1 MKMPLAVGA
10 CLVGLMVWSPGPA
23 KDVRASGAAWEAV
36 GPEGGNVK
44 GIAFHPADAQA
55 ALAVV
60 NGFPSSIFKS
70 ADAGR
75 TWRRLVLIQDYLVD
89 TAWDPIDA
97 GIAYALGNT
106 RFHKSSDGGT
116 TWTSAS
122 YGSGIQAT
130 SRILIAASSPGT
142 LFASGFIYQNGR
154 YSLVFLKSPNR
165 GASWTA
171 TKIGAAAG
179 SATSPA
185 LAFCA
190 ANPRVFFLSGQ
201 VFDGTTTVNRVYKSA
216 DGGTSWLD
224 VTGAITTSM
233 AIDALAVDPLN
244 PLKAY
249 AGTAWAVFRTTDG
262 GASWQKNNGIAFS
275 SALAVDGANPNTV
288 YAGYDKI
295 VYRSS
300 DGGVTWVPQRGALSG
315 LCRVIL
321 AAGGQVFFGST
332 GGLFRSED
340 AGASWLA
347 SHSGMRA
354 TFITAVAASPSS
366 PNVVYSEV
374 SGLGF
379 FKSTDYGASWKRCPD
394 FYRCESIIRIAVHPT
409 DADESFIL
417 AGG

>member
-10 CLVGLMVWSPGPA
+10 CLLCLAAWPGSPA
-23 KDVRASGAAWEAV
+23 TDVRASGSGWEAV

-44 GIAFHPADAQA
+44 GLAFHPANAQA
-55 ALAVV
+55 GLAVV
-60 NGFPSSIFKS
+60 NGYPSSIFKS

-75 TWRRLVLIQDYLVD
+75 TWQRLGLIQDYLVD
-89 TAWDPIDA
+89 TAWDPVDP
-97 GIAYALGNT
+97 GVAYALGNS
-106 RFHKSSDGGT
+106 RFHKTSDGGRS
-116 TWTSAS
+116 WTSAS
-122 YGSGIQAT
+122 YGSGVQAT
-130 SRILIAASSPGT
+130 GRILISPSSPST
-142 LFASGFIYQNGR
+142 LFASGFIYQGGR
-154 YSLVFLKSPNR
+154 YSVVFLKSSNR

-171 TKIGAAAG
+171 TKVGSAAA
-179 SATSPA
+179 SATSQT
-185 LAFCA
+185 LAYCA
-190 ANPRVFFLSGQ
+190 ANPRVFFLAGQ
-201 VFDGTTTVNRVYKSA
+201 TSDGTNNFNRVYKSA

-224 VTGAITTSM
+224 VTGAVTTSM
-233 AIDALAVDPLN
+233 SVDALAVDPLN

-262 GASWQKNNGIAFS
+262 GASWQKNSGIAFA
-275 SALAVDGANPNTV
+275 SALAVDGRQPNTV
-288 YAGYDKI
+288 YAGYDKV
-295 VYRSS
+295 VYKSS
-300 DGGVTWVPQRGALSG
+300 DGGVTWVAERGGLSG

-321 AAGGQVFFGST
+321 ADGGRILFGST

-340 AGASWLA
+340 AGANWLA

-379 FKSTDYGASWKRCPD
+379 FKSTDFGASWKRCPD
-394 FYRCESIIRIAVHPT
+394 FYRCESIIRIAVHPS
-409 DADESFIL
+409 DPDEAFIL